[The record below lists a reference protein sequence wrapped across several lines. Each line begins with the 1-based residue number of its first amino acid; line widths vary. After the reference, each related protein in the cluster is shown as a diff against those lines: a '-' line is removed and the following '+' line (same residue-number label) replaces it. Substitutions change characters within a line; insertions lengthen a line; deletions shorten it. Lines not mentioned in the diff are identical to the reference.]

1 MTSRLQRGGHR
12 FNSGLAHITFKPKT
26 DIHVGKTKMVNKILF
41 SLENCMKCTQ
51 TKELL
56 TDIDDIKIV
65 TYPHDLNSWSED
77 QLNDAKSYG
86 VFEDLQRTAP
96 ILWLDGEKKIGY
108 LRIRKWL
115 QDNQK

>member
-1 MTSRLQRGGHR
+1 MSE
-12 FNSGLAHITFKPKT
+12 
-26 DIHVGKTKMVNKILF
+26 KILF

-56 TDIDDIKIV
+56 VDRGDIKIL
-65 TYPHDLNSWSED
+65 TFPHDLNEWSDEN
-77 QLNDAKSYG
+77 LELAKSHD

-96 ILWLDGEKKIGY
+96 ILWLGDEKKIGY

-115 QDNQK
+115 QDNEK

>member
-1 MTSRLQRGGHR
+1 MGE
-12 FNSGLAHITFKPKT
+12 
-26 DIHVGKTKMVNKILF
+26 KILF

-56 TDIDDIKIV
+56 VDRDDIKIL
-65 TYPHDLNSWSED
+65 TFPHDLNEWSDEN
-77 QLNDAKSYG
+77 LELAKSHD

-96 ILWLDGEKKIGY
+96 ILWLGDEKKIGY

-115 QDNQK
+115 QDNEK